1 MSSNGNESIRF
12 EGVGKQYRFWGYHS
26 FTVRDEFQRL
36 ARAVNPAHWIRKP
49 SPVADEKVGFW
60 ALRDIDLSVAKGEAV
75 GIIGPN
81 GAGKSTMLK
90 LMSGIIYPTK
100 GRIAI
105 RGRVG
110 SLIELGAG
118 LHGELTGRD
127 NIYMYGS
134 LIGMNRR
141 ELREKFDSIV
151 DFAELGKFI
160 DEPVK
165 YFSSGMELRLAFS
178 ITIHLDH
185 EILLVDEVLGVG
197 DEKFYRKSLD
207 AMSRFIKSGRTV
219 VMVSHNLAAISNFC
233 RRVILL
239 ENGRMIA
246 DGAPQDIIL
255 NYQSKV
261 SRSQGVAVKADETRR
276 RWGTYDVFIRE
287 VRFIDQGQGQSSGM
301 SLSGRS
307 WSFELDYETKAPLG
321 SVVFGMVIHNNKGE
335 IVYGENNGLDHD
347 RPARLQGAGTV
358 VFKTPALSLPAG
370 KYFLSVYAQ
379 DVSKTIVYD
388 WHDQSYPFE
397 VVEARPL
404 ERLGQLYLLSTWE
417 YRQ

>member
-1 MSSNGNESIRF
+1 MSVNESITF

-36 ARAVNPAHWIRKP
+36 AKKANPANWFKK
-49 SPVADEKVGFW
+49 SPPIADEKVGFW
-60 ALRDIDLSVAKGEAV
+60 ALRNINLIVQKGEAV

-100 GRIAI
+100 GRITI

-141 ELREKFDSIV
+141 ELKGKFDSIV

-165 YFSSGMELRLAFS
+165 YYSSGMELRLAFS
-178 ITIHLDH
+178 VTIHLDH
-185 EILLVDEVLGVG
+185 DILLVDEVLGVG

-219 VMVSHNLAAISNFC
+219 VMVSHNLASISNFC
-233 RRVILL
+233 KRAILL
-239 ENGRMIA
+239 ENGCMIA
-246 DGAPQDIIL
+246 DGASQDIIL

-261 SRSQGVAVKADETRR
+261 SRSQGMAVKADDTRR
-276 RWGTYDVFIRE
+276 RWGTGDIFIKE
-287 VRFIDQGQGQSSGM
+287 VRFIDQGRGQSAGI
-301 SLSGRS
+301 SLSGAS
-307 WSFELDYETKAPLG
+307 WAFELDYETKTGLD

-335 IVYGENNGLDHD
+335 IVYGESNGLDYN
-347 RPARLQGAGTV
+347 RLSRIQGTGSV
-358 VFKTPALSLPAG
+358 IFKTPALALPAG
-370 KYFLSVYAQ
+370 RYFLSVYAQ
-379 DVSKTIVYD
+379 DISKIIVYD
-388 WHDQSYPFE
+388 WHDQGYPFE
-397 VVEARPL
+397 LVEARPL
-404 ERLGQLYLLSTWE
+404 ERLGQLYLVSTWE